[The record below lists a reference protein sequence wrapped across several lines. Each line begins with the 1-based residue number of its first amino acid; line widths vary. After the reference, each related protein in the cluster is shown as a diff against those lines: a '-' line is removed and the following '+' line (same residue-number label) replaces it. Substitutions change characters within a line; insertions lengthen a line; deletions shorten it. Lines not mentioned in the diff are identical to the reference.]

1 MKLRNLVAPL
11 FLLFCLS
18 SYAQENFN
26 LELLANVTVN
36 ESSND
41 IWGYVDQ
48 NGIEYAIMG
57 TQNTT
62 KVYSL
67 EDPTNPIERA
77 SIPGAFTTWRDI
89 KTFNNHAYVTTDQGG
104 STDGLLIIDLNG
116 APEIITHTFWKP
128 FIDFNSISGQLA
140 TCHNLYIDESGYCYL
155 AGCGTVGEG
164 GIIIL
169 DLNNDPKE
177 PVVVGIE
184 DEHYSHDVY
193 VKDNL
198 MYCSEIYRGT
208 ITMYDISD
216 KSNPTFVSNAPTSL
230 DFTHN
235 AWLSDDQ
242 TTVFTTDERGDAFVD
257 AFDLSD
263 LMDPKKVDS
272 FQPIETRNKGVIPH
286 NTHFIDNYLVTS
298 WYTDG
303 VVITDVSDPSNMIK
317 VGAYDTFL
325 GNDGGFSGCWGVYP
339 WLPSGTIIA
348 SDINSGLYVL
358 RPTYRRASRLEGN
371 AIEKGT
377 GIAISGVQVEIQNA
391 RANEGITDAAGDYKL
406 GVTLDPT
413 EATFK
418 NVRFSHP
425 EYETLTL
432 STNLDNGGVT
442 TLNVELTKKQE
453 LSITVKTI
461 DANTGE
467 IIPNAFVSLTNDEN
481 NVMLNTDEDGLSSG
495 NIFASQ
501 YELVGGKWGYLHT
514 VENIDIF
521 EVGEVIIE
529 LTPGYQD
536 DFVFDLGWTRGD
548 DTGSTGFWERGIP
561 VGTTFQGQESNTSTD
576 VDGDIGNQCYVTGNA
591 GGGAGS
597 DDIDGGAVILI
608 SDIMDLSTYSFPVVE
623 YNARFFNAGGQGA
636 APNDYFRI
644 SITNGVQ
651 TERLEEIT
659 TSSVTWNEKS
669 SFMLSDYVTIT
680 DSMQL
685 ILEAV
690 DDDPGHLVEAA
701 FDAFLVTEGE
711 PTSVNNQNLV
721 NVKLSP
727 NPTSDFIII
736 EHPLREAHVSIWD
749 IDGKIIGSYS
759 NVNSG
764 GQIDLSNLIPGNY
777 SVVIKDKSN
786 SQVFSQS
793 IIKH

>member
-1 MKLRNLVAPL
+1 MKLRNLFAPIL
-11 FLLFCLS
+11 ILLCLNVYS
-18 SYAQENFN
+18 QENFN
-26 LELLANVTVN
+26 LELLANVSVN
-36 ESSND
+36 EASND

-67 EDPTNPIERA
+67 EDPSNPIERA

-116 APEIITHTFWKP
+116 APELITHTFWKP

-155 AGCGTVGEG
+155 AGCGTIGEG

-169 DLNNDPKE
+169 DLNTDPKE
-177 PVVVGIE
+177 PIVVGIE

-208 ITMYDISD
+208 ITIYDISD
-216 KSNPTFVSNAPTSL
+216 RSNPTFVSNAPTSL

-242 TTVFTTDERGDAFVD
+242 TTVFTTDERGNAFVD

-263 LMDPKKVDS
+263 LMDPKKIDS
-272 FQPIETRNKGVIPH
+272 FQPIETKNRGVIPH
-286 NTHFIDNYLVTS
+286 NTHFIDDYLVTS

-317 VGAYDTFL
+317 VGSYDTFL

-339 WLPSGTIIA
+339 WLPSGNIIA

-358 RPTYRRASRLEGN
+358 KPTYTRASRLEGK
-371 AIEKGT
+371 AIEQGT
-377 GIAISGVQVEIQNA
+377 GIPISGVQVEILNA
-391 RANEGITDAAGDYKL
+391 RANEGNTDAAGDYKL

-418 NVRFSHP
+418 NVVFSHP
-425 EYETLTL
+425 EYEILTL

-442 TLNVELTKKQE
+442 TLNVELTKKLE
-453 LSITVKTI
+453 LSISVKTI
-461 DANTGE
+461 DATTGE
-467 IIPNAFVSLTNDEN
+467 VLPNAFVSLTNEVNDVLLSTDEN
-481 NVMLNTDEDGLSSG
+481 GIGAG
-495 NIFASQ
+495 NIFANQ
-501 YELVGGKWGYLHT
+501 YEVVAGKWGYLQS
-514 VENIDIF
+514 VESIDIF
-521 EVGEVIIE
+521 EVGEIIIE

-536 DFVFDLGWTRGD
+536 DFIFDLGWTRGN
-548 DTGSTGFWERGIP
+548 DTGSTGFWERGVP
-561 VGTTFQGQESNTSTD
+561 VGTTFQGQESNTFAD
-576 VDGDIGNQCYVTGNA
+576 IDGDIGNECYITGNA
-591 GGGAGS
+591 GGGAGN
-597 DDIDGGAVILI
+597 DDIDDGTVTLI
-608 SDIMDLSTYSFPVVE
+608 SDVMDLSSYSFPVVE
-623 YNARFFNAGGQGA
+623 YYTRFFNDGGQGA

-651 TERLEEIT
+651 TEILEEIT
-659 TSSVTWNEKS
+659 ESTGSWNEKS
-669 SFMLSDYVTIT
+669 SFMISDYMTIT

-685 ILEAV
+685 ILEAA

-711 PTSVNNQNLV
+711 PTSVTEQNV
-721 NVKLSP
+721 IDFSISP
-727 NPTSDFIII
+727 NPAREFIHI
-736 EHPLREAHVSIWD
+736 EHPFISADICIWD
-749 IDGKIIGSYS
+749 NQGRLVTQYLKVKSGVQLEIDM
-759 NVNSG
+759 
-764 GQIDLSNLIPGNY
+764 LIPGNY
-777 SVVIKDKSN
+777 TLEIKDSSSTVVS
-786 SQVFSQS
+786 SQNF
-793 IIKH
+793 IKH